1 MLYKKSISESFTR
14 ARDVIS
20 SRVTQRMAIIMLCL
34 VAVTVFLLFFN
45 RTLEFRGYGFYF
57 WLCAGLMF
65 ASDEA
70 LPTYKPLKIT
80 L

>member
-1 MLYKKSISESFTR
+1 
-14 ARDVIS
+14 
-20 SRVTQRMAIIMLCL
+20 VTQQIAIIMLCL

-65 ASDEA
+65 ASDRS
-70 LPTYKPLKIT
+70 LPTYRPLRIT
-80 L
+80 LSSTPP